1 MAILGFTVNAS
12 DLPEDNAGDYSPVP
26 AGEYDV
32 EIKDAE
38 IRTTKSGTG
47 QYIAMRLDIVA
58 PSHEGRVVWANLNI
72 KNDSQKAEEIGRQQL
87 GSVMRAIGL
96 ASLQDTDQLIGGRLG
111 VKLAIRKSEEYGD
124 SNEVK
129 AFKAPKSGA
138 SAGAPAP
145 AMASAPAAAAPPW
158 ARK

>member
-1 MAILGFTVNAS
+1 MATLGFTINAS
-12 DLPEDNAGDYSPVP
+12 DLPEETTGDYAPVP
-26 AGEYDV
+26 PGDYEAV
-32 EIKDAE
+32 IKDAE

-47 QYIAMRLDIVA
+47 QYIALRLDITG
-58 PSHEGRVVWANLNI
+58 PSHAGRVVWSNLNI

-87 GSVMRAIGL
+87 GAVMRAVGL
-96 ASLQDTDQLIGGRLG
+96 PSLQDTDQLIGGNIG

-145 AMASAPAAAAPPW
+145 AMASAPAASAPPW
-158 ARK
+158 AK

>member
-87 GSVMRAIGL
+87 GQVMRAIGL
-96 ASLQDTDQLIGGRLG
+96 PSLQDTDQLIGGAMG
-111 VKLAIRKSEEYGD
+111 VKLSIRKSEEYGD

-129 AFKAPKSGA
+129 AYKSAKGTV
-138 SAGAPAP
+138 SAAKPAQ
-145 AMASAPAAAAPPW
+145 MASAPAASAQPPW
-158 ARK
+158 AK

>member
-12 DLPEDNAGDYSPVP
+12 DLPEDTNNDYAPVP

-47 QYIAMRLDIVA
+47 QYIALRLDIVA

-87 GSVMRAIGL
+87 GAVMRSIGL
-96 ASLQDTDQLIGGRLG
+96 ASLQDTDQLIGGRVG
-111 VKLAIRKSEEYGD
+111 VKLVIRKSEEYGD

-129 AFKAPKSGA
+129 AYRSLGA
-138 SAGAPAP
+138 SAAKPAP
-145 AMASAPAAAAPPW
+145 AMASAPAASAPPW
-158 ARK
+158 AK

>member
-1 MAILGFTVNAS
+1 MATLGFTINAS
-12 DLPEDNAGDYSPVP
+12 DLPEDTNNDYAPVP

-47 QYIAMRLDIVA
+47 QYIALRLDIVA

-87 GSVMRAIGL
+87 GAVMRSIGL
-96 ASLQDTDQLIGGRLG
+96 ASLQDTDQLIGGRVG
-111 VKLAIRKSEEYGD
+111 VKLVIRKSEEYGD

-129 AFKAPKSGA
+129 AYRSLGA
-138 SAGAPAP
+138 SAAKPAP
-145 AMASAPAAAAPPW
+145 AMASAPAAVAPPW
-158 ARK
+158 AK

>member
-1 MAILGFTVNAS
+1 MATLGFTINAS
-12 DLPEDNAGDYSPVP
+12 DLPEETTGDYSPVP
-26 AGEYDV
+26 PGDYEAV
-32 EIKDAE
+32 IKDAE

-47 QYIAMRLDIVA
+47 QYIALRLDITG
-58 PSHEGRVVWANLNI
+58 PSHAGRVVWSNLNI

-87 GSVMRAIGL
+87 GAVMRAVGL
-96 ASLQDTDQLIGGRLG
+96 PSLQDTDQLIGGNIG

-129 AFKAPKSGA
+129 AYRSLGA

>member
-1 MAILGFTVNAS
+1 MATLGFTINAS
-12 DLPEDNAGDYSPVP
+12 DLPEETTGDYSPVP
-26 AGEYDV
+26 PGDYEAV
-32 EIKDAE
+32 IKDAE

-47 QYIAMRLDIVA
+47 QYIALRLDITG
-58 PSHEGRVVWANLNI
+58 PSHAGRVVWSNLNI

-87 GSVMRAIGL
+87 GAVMRAVGL
-96 ASLQDTDQLIGGRLG
+96 PSLQDTDQLIGGNIG

-145 AMASAPAAAAPPW
+145 AMASAPAASAPPW
-158 ARK
+158 AK